1 MAFSHVSKPI
11 KTVTGKTFAR
21 KFITL
26 GRVINCWADAVGAEL
41 AEKTYPIGMK
51 VRKSPRKEPG
61 PSGLTRGPL
70 AAQGPRPSPRA
81 GGILTATL
89 EIAANSADATLIH
102 YQKGLI
108 LERLRTLLAADMIVD
123 IKVTHAARPTIFTS
137 PLAGKAHPRVKRTGQ
152 VGSHVD
158 LSHIMDETLRDAL
171 ASLGEYVT

>member
-51 VRKSPRKEPG
+51 VRKI
-61 PSGLTRGPL
+61 PSGL
-70 AAQGPRPSPRA
+70 Q
-81 GGILTATL
+81 ATL
-89 EIAANSADATLIH
+89 EIAANSADATLVH

-108 LERLRTLLAADMIVD
+108 LERLKTLLAADMIVD

-137 PLAGKAHPRVKRTGQ
+137 PLAGEVNPRVKRADR
-152 VGSHVD
+152 VGGDVD
-158 LSHIMDETLRDAL
+158 LSHITDDALRDAL
-171 ASLGEYVT
+171 ASLGQYVT